1 MKVLEFRFLQCLI
14 LKFVR
19 IVKFWIYYN
28 EWVSVFTLP
37 QRNRRTK
44 VYRAEA
50 LQVIEGEK
58 NLNVEEEVVI
68 QDQ

>member
-1 MKVLEFRFLQCLI
+1 MKVLEFSFLQFLI

-19 IVKFWIYYN
+19 VVKFWNYYD

-37 QRNRRTK
+37 QRNRHTNA
-44 VYRAEA
+44 YRVEA